1 MPRGNPVNLPPGSND
16 TRSKLHGIATPVC
29 PPARDDV
36 FSFRRHFY
44 CQLYPL
50 RRYLSTDDRLLHKAA
65 PGLWKKFWCR
75 STLCSSR
82 FRTANRRIRF
92 DFPCH
97 CEERSDVAIRSPS
110 VPFGDGP
117 CFAWKGMRIA
127 TAFGLAMTRKIEPD
141 PSFGGATRTPREGC
155 PYRDPRRE
163 RPPCRSPSAPK
174 VCHPSKREHVIARSA
189 ATWQS
194 PG

>member
-1 MPRGNPVNLPPGSND
+1 MPRGNPVDFPPGSND

-50 RRYLSTDDRLLHKAA
+50 RRHLSTDDRLLHKVA

-82 FRTANRRIRF
+82 FRTANRRTGF
-92 DFPCH
+92 DFLCH
-97 CEERSDVAIRSPS
+97 CEEAIGRRGNPFSFRPLWGRSMLRMEGDADCHVASL
-110 VPFGDGP
+110 
-117 CFAWKGMRIA
+117 
-127 TAFGLAMTRKIEPD
+127 LAMTCVFLAGPFVSAWQESKKVADSGESPLRGNRHCKHSQHFPL
-141 PSFGGATRTPREGC
+141 PFG
-155 PYRDPRRE
+155 
-163 RPPCRSPSAPK
+163 
-174 VCHPSKREHVIARSA
+174 
-189 ATWQS
+189 
-194 PG
+194 PGWSTI